1 LIKIN
6 SNFLGSSYLFDKVQ
20 YFPKFCNFESSL
32 NFDTFVFLSDKL
44 EESVFIE
51 QHGKLKIELFEK
63 TFLGEQIITEL
74 NNCFDLNNKK
84 IDLHLYGSIIKKGL
98 TYNHIDREDVL
109 LIGAFGKVIYNIY
122 SEELGKFNS
131 ITLEEGDL
139 LIIPKNIEH
148 SAIPLCPRIVI
159 SVGIY

>member
-6 SNFLGSSYLFDKVQ
+6 KSFVENSYFFDEVQ
-20 YFPKFCNFESSL
+20 YIPKFCSFESPIDF
-32 NFDTFVFLSDKL
+32 NTFALLSDRL
-44 EESVFIE
+44 EESVSIE

-63 TFLGEQIITEL
+63 TFLGKQIITEL
-74 NNCFDLNNKK
+74 KNCFDLNNKQVD
-84 IDLHLYGSIIKKGL
+84 IHLYGSMIKKGL
-98 TYNHIDREDVL
+98 TYNHVDKEDVL
-109 LIGAFGKVIYNIY
+109 LIGSFGKVIYNIY

-139 LIIPKNIEH
+139 LIVPKNTEH

-159 SVGIY
+159 SLGVY